1 MIYMQHGP
9 AWKPKCEDLLD
20 KKLISGII
28 WDFRN
33 ESIEKINEVIKNDSR
48 INQLCNMADMKIY
61 YKQFPASLLKKA
73 SELEYMPNYPLNR
86 INLRDRENLEK
97 IVDDTFN
104 FQQNSELNII
114 CIPALYISSF
124 DERMVDAIFDLTVEY
139 IKRITNN
146 KKRLILDMI
155 IHESALDNKNQ
166 LENFLNELS
175 SYKSNIQGIYLTI
188 DRENANVIRHD
199 YNPTRLSNLMQLIY
213 DLKLMNLEVIVG
225 YSGIESI
232 NLIAAGA
239 DHIGTGWFH
248 SLRKF
253 NKEEKGL
260 EPIDARGRQKKR
272 YTSINFL
279 SELIIDENIWQ
290 YNPTK
295 KDWLFKTALN
305 GYTLDDK
312 IKKENLDDIS
322 LNETYLEY
330 FESLN
335 EMFNIIKNDDIEIR
349 LKNLNRLI
357 DVAIKNIDEYNK
369 NALLI
374 KLTKKHLENY
384 KLAIA
389 TFANQNFIDIE

>member
-1 MIYMQHGP
+1 MQHGP
-9 AWKPKCEDLLD
+9 AWKPKCEDLLN

-33 ESIEKINEVIKNDSR
+33 ESIEKINEVIKEDSR
-48 INQLCNMADMKIY
+48 INRLCNMADMKIY
-61 YKQFPASLLKKA
+61 YKQFPNSLLKKA
-73 SELEYMPNYPLNR
+73 SELEYMPNYHLNR

-97 IVDDTFN
+97 IVDDTID
-104 FQQNSELNII
+104 FQRKSELNLI

-139 IKRITNN
+139 IKRIKVNEEKLFLN
-146 KKRLILDMI
+146 MI
-155 IHESALDNKNQ
+155 VHESAFENKNH
-166 LENFLNELS
+166 LEDFLNELS
-175 SYKSNIQGIYLTI
+175 SYKSKIQGVYITV
-188 DRENANVIRHD
+188 DRENANAIRHD

-239 DHIGTGWFH
+239 DHIATGWFH

-295 KDWLFKTALN
+295 KDWLFNNVLN
-305 GYTLDDK
+305 GYGLDEK
-312 IKKENLDDIS
+312 IKNENLDDIS

-335 EMFNIIKNDDIEIR
+335 EMFNMIKNEEVEIR
-349 LKNLNRLI
+349 FKKLNELI
-357 DVAIKNIDEYNK
+357 DKAIKNIDEYNK
-369 NALLI
+369 DALLL

-384 KLAIA
+384 KLAISK
-389 TFANQNFIDIE
+389 FANNNFIDIE